1 MTKGRWH
8 LVLSA
13 LLVSLAAQPLRAE
26 QYPARPIRLIV
37 PYEFGGTIDPLTRI
51 LAESLAD
58 QLGQQVVVDDKP
70 GANGNDGVAEV
81 VRSPADG
88 YTLGVA
94 SSNTLVANPWLY
106 ARMPFDVERDIT
118 PIVFYASLPNILVVN
133 RSLPIKDL
141 KQFTDYARANP
152 GKLSYGSTG
161 VGSSMYLAAELY
173 KSRTGTFMV
182 HIPFN
187 SPGLATHRLMEGE
200 IDAMFQLVPGVL
212 SQVRAGNLRPIG
224 VLADKRSSA
233 LPGVPT
239 FAEQGLPIES
249 AVWIM
254 LLGPKDLP
262 RAIVARLNRET
273 NRALANPA
281 LRAKLIELGV
291 EPLGG
296 APEKAASYR
305 SLGLA
310 KWNKV
315 LNRKHPT
322 IDPESAEKAI
332 DAPDR
337 QSR

>member
-1 MTKGRWH
+1 MTKRCWR
-8 LVLSA
+8 LVFLA
-13 LLVSLAAQPLRAE
+13 SLIAFGAQPLRAE

-37 PYEFGGTIDPLTRI
+37 PYEFGGTIDPITRI
-51 LAESLAD
+51 LAET
-58 QLGQQVVVDDKP
+58 LGEQIGQNVVVENKP

-81 VRSPADG
+81 AGSPADG
-88 YTLGVA
+88 YTLGMA
-94 SSNTLVANPWLY
+94 SSGTLVANPWLY

-118 PIVFYASLPNILVVN
+118 PIVLYASLPNILVVN

-141 KQFTDYARANP
+141 KQFTDYARAHP

-161 VGSSMYLAAELY
+161 VGSSMYLAAELF

-187 SPGLATHRLMEGE
+187 SPGLATHRLIEGE

-212 SQVRAGNLRPIG
+212 GQVRAGNLRPIG
-224 VLADKRSSA
+224 ILADKRSSA

-262 RAIVARLNRET
+262 KPVVARLNRET
-273 NRALANPA
+273 NRALAKPA
-281 LRAKLIELGV
+281 LRAKLIEFGV

-296 APEKAASYR
+296 TIETAAKYR
-305 SLGLA
+305 ALGLA
-310 KWNKV
+310 KWGKV
-315 LNRKHPT
+315 LSRKSAT
-322 IDPESAEKAI
+322 IDPGSAE
-332 DAPDR
+332 
-337 QSR
+337 